1 MTDHD
6 QWLAR
11 THHQVTV
18 QGNNSGN
25 IASGNRDV
33 TQMAATQN
41 QLAAIDIA
49 EIMKAVVETA
59 GSLGLTERDRDEL
72 VRTAES
78 AQYEL
83 EAADPDAEQV
93 KTLGS
98 KVIRLLG
105 RTAGTVLP
113 VVLTKYLELKLGVEP
128 GP

>member
-1 MTDHD
+1 
-6 QWLAR
+6 
-11 THHQVTV
+11 VTV

-33 TQMAATQN
+33 TQTAATQN
-41 QLAAIDIA
+41 QLAATDIT
-49 EIMKAVVETA
+49 EIMKAVIETA
-59 GSLGLTERDRDEL
+59 GSLGLTDRDRDEL

-83 EAADPDAEQV
+83 EAADPDTEQV

-105 RTAGTVLP
+105 HTAGTVLP
-113 VVLTKYLELKLGVEP
+113 VVLTKYLELKLGIEP